1 MQSQPWRIRKSLENI
16 DQIRQGERNMNFRE
30 LDKKLS
36 LGRVPMAVC
45 MPEEADTVAAAYE
58 AANLGIVDCLF
69 VGNESI
75 IKSYIDKVAPG
86 FKPQIIHAET
96 PEDAAFK
103 SVELIRTK
111 KARALM
117 KGNISTPV
125 LLKAILNSETGI
137 KRSNVLSHV
146 LVYEWENSLRFLTDG
161 GMVPH
166 PSLEEKVEIINNAK
180 LLAKSLGIEMSRI
193 AVLSAV
199 EKVNP
204 KMPSTIEAAVLSKM
218 GERKQFGKD
227 CIVEGPLALDNAI
240 SLESAHHKGLFNEVV
255 GKADILVAPD
265 IDTGNILGK
274 SLLYF
279 ANVQAGGLIVGAGCP
294 VVMLSRSDDKQTRI
308 NSIKLALAAGI
319 PG

>member
-1 MQSQPWRIRKSLENI
+1 
-16 DQIRQGERNMNFRE
+16 MNFSE

-36 LGRVPMAVC
+36 AGRVPLAVY
-45 MPEEADTVAAAYE
+45 MPEEADTVSAAYE
-58 AANLGIVDCLF
+58 AANLGFVDCIF
-69 VGNESI
+69 VGNQKI
-75 IKSYIDKVAPG
+75 IKTFIDKVAPG
-86 FKPQIIHAET
+86 FKPEIIHCET
-96 PEDAAFK
+96 PEEAAFK
-103 SVELIRTK
+103 SVELVRNK

-117 KGNISTPV
+117 KGNISTPI
-125 LLKAILNSETGI
+125 LLKAVLNSETGI
-137 KRSNVLSHV
+137 KRSSVLSHV
-146 LVYEWENSLRFLTDG
+146 LVYEWEGSLRFLTDG
-161 GMVPH
+161 GMVTH
-166 PSLEEKVEIINNAK
+166 PSLEEKIEIIQNAK
-180 LLAKSLGIEMSRI
+180 ILAKSLGIDMPRV

-204 KMPSTIEAAVLSKM
+204 KMPSTLDAAVLAKM

-279 ANVQAGGLIVGAGCP
+279 GNVQAGGMIIGAKCP
-294 VVMLSRSDDKQTRI
+294 VIMLSRSDDKQTRI
-308 NSIKLALAAGI
+308 NSIKLALAAGN
-319 PG
+319 PD